1 MPLQV
6 ANGLG
11 KSTASRF
18 GAKGMKIGLIQEI
31 YIGEE
36 CLSPWQL
43 SAMLLQL
50 RRKAS
55 CKRIKG
61 GGVFRLPP
69 DEKEVV

>member
-1 MPLQV
+1 
-6 ANGLG
+6 
-11 KSTASRF
+11 
-18 GAKGMKIGLIQEI
+18 MKIGLIQEI

-55 CKRIKG
+55 CKRIKAEELSDC
-61 GGVFRLPP
+61 RLMIRKLFSWAIWRGHG
-69 DEKEVV
+69 ERRR